1 MFKENSDLAIILLD
15 KFSMLSLAAIVET
28 VQLSSK
34 SADLEPASFTLVD
47 GLGFGRW
54 RNCGDRQLSSLF
66 GKIALLDFIGDD
78 KFRICG

>member
-1 MFKENSDLAIILLD
+1 MFNDFSDLAIILLD
-15 KFSMLSLAAIVET
+15 EFSMLSLAAIVET

-34 SADLEPASFTLVD
+34 SADLESASFTLVD

-54 RNCGDRQLSSLF
+54 RNCGDRRLPSLF

-78 KFRICG
+78 KYRICG